1 MKFLRES
8 LHSIFP
14 GRFRSRE
21 SLNGNF
27 LSSREAFPEAAALL
41 LILIKSEFHEEEK
54 KKKEEEGEKRRRGE
68 GEKKEEEEKEEG
80 GKGEEELGKTFH
92 ILESSNSDKTPV
104 FPTPTKHEISSE
116 TLAFSEI

>member
-54 KKKEEEGEKRRRGE
+54 KKEEEGEKRGRGEEGRGGERRGWKRRRSRRVALY
-68 GEKKEEEEKEEG
+68 GTQRSFEEY
-80 GKGEEELGKTFH
+80 
-92 ILESSNSDKTPV
+92 
-104 FPTPTKHEISSE
+104 
-116 TLAFSEI
+116 A

>member
-27 LSSREAFPEAAALL
+27 LSSWEAFPEAAALL
-41 LILIKSEFHEEEK
+41 LILIKSEFHEKEKEKEKEEK
-54 KKKEEEGEKRRRGE
+54 GGERRGRKRRRR
-68 GEKKEEEEKEEG
+68 KKRRVVMTRL
-80 GKGEEELGKTFH
+80 ELGKTFH

>member
-1 MKFLRES
+1 MREHKREALVIAASSMKFLRES

-68 GEKKEEEEKEEG
+68 EGRGGERRGWKRRRSRRVALYGTQRSFEEY
-80 GKGEEELGKTFH
+80 
-92 ILESSNSDKTPV
+92 
-104 FPTPTKHEISSE
+104 
-116 TLAFSEI
+116 A